1 MNDLVVKDLMW
12 PKPEL
17 VSPNATLKEAAAR
30 MEEKGCGVL
39 PVGSDSRVEGIIT
52 DRDIVI
58 RAISKG
64 KDPDSERVSTYM
76 TTKVHFC
83 KETDSIRDAAEL
95 MKKNNIGRLAVMGP
109 DNKLSGILSF
119 GHILRNDAEPEE
131 VADVVTRV
139 AERSNGHDSARA
151 GIAH

>member
-1 MNDLVVKDLMW
+1 MNNLVVRDLMW
-12 PKPEL
+12 SKPEM
-17 VSPNATLKEAAAR
+17 VSPSATLKEAAAR

-39 PVGSDSRVEGIIT
+39 PVGDDSKVEGIIT

-64 KDPDSERVSTYM
+64 KDPSREQVAAYM
-76 TTKVHFC
+76 TPHVHFC
-83 KETDSIRDAAEL
+83 KESDSIREAAEM
-95 MKKNNIGRLAVMGP
+95 MKQHNIGRLAVMGA

-119 GHILRNDAEPEE
+119 GHILRNDAEAEE

-139 AERSNGHDSARA
+139 AGRSNGHDGTRT
-151 GIAH
+151 GMLT